1 MQMGRSIPVGYRR
14 RRSSHIGQPSWKVM
28 RRGMPMVTVFHLV
41 SVPSPTLIT
50 LTTLFL
56 LVLPDPVS
64 LVMAPGVV
72 CWRAS
77 IFIEESV
84 MTSPALVL
92 TRAENRE
99 VALQRFQQFVHYITP
114 SLSSLVVPEGVVL
127 AVSTMMVPMR
137 MVINSV
143 GRVGS

>member
-1 MQMGRSIPVGYRR
+1 
-14 RRSSHIGQPSWKVM
+14 
-28 RRGMPMVTVFHLV
+28 MVTVFHLV

-99 VALQRFQQFVHYITP
+99 VALQRFQKFIHNIAP
-114 SLSSLVVPEGVVL
+114 SLSPLVVPERIML
-127 AVSTMMVPMR
+127 AVSTMVVSMS
-137 MVINSV
+137 MVIDPV
-143 GRVGS
+143 RRVGS